1 MTELWVFAYG
11 SLMWRPGFPYEEA
24 CPALLRGAHR
34 SLCVYSVVHRGTTA
48 RPGLVLGLDQG
59 GECRSLDQRIRQCI
73 DDISS
78 AETDLEEIEEYLR
91 CIDRV
96 EDESDGCGDEI
107 EDEIEERCDDKDD
120 NEAAFDCLI
129 AQGLFF
135 TCVAR
140 AEESD
145 DDPDDVARRYTY
157 CFDNLR
163 ELTIECASCD

>member
-1 MTELWVFAYG
+1 VWA
-11 SLMWRPGFPYEEA
+11 
-24 CPALLRGAHR
+24 
-34 SLCVYSVVHRGTTA
+34 
-48 RPGLVLGLDQG
+48 LVLTGLPACAGGGKSSEKRPQDPVYDPG
-59 GECRSLDQRIRQCI
+59 TPPSSSSNRNRRDDDDDRRRRSGECRSLDQRIRQCI

-78 AETDLEEIEEYLR
+78 AETELEEIEEYLR

-120 NEAAFDCLI
+120 DEATFDCLI